1 MRTTTSTNDS
11 TNNSAIKFNI
21 NGNLVGFPVLHISLL
36 KYFIKGVNATLNTYC
51 HINNLEI
58 AFLVKMR
65 KDYIS
70 ITNMYSEENIIKINI
85 SYQKALS
92 QDEAESRARDFENVI
107 GTSIEHYL
115 NYLADEGVFDD

>member
-11 TNNSAIKFNI
+11 TINFNI
-21 NGNLVGFPVLHISLL
+21 NGNLAGFPMLHRSLL
-36 KYFIKGVNATLNTYC
+36 KYFIEGKNATLNTYC
-51 HINNLEI
+51 HINNMEI
-58 AFLVKMR
+58 PFLVKMR

-70 ITNMYSEENIIKINI
+70 ITNMYSGETIIKINI
-85 SYQKALS
+85 SYQKTLN